1 MKNIKNK
8 NTIIIIAS
16 VVVGLILIFILINSL
31 TKDNVKIR
39 KDETANIV
47 LEDYKTTYFNIKK
60 PCKVTTLM
68 SKMPKVF
75 SF

>member
-31 TKDNVKIR
+31 TKDSVKIR

-47 LEDYKTTYFNIKK
+47 LEDCHFE
-60 PCKVTTLM
+60 P
-68 SKMPKVF
+68 
-75 SF
+75 